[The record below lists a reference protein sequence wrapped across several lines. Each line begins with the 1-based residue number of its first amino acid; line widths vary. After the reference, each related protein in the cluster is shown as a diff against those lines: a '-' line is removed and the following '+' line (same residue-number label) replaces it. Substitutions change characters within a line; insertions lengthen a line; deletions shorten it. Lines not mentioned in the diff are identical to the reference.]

1 MKNFKI
7 LSYSRRQD
15 APSSA
20 KHMQHLLDG
29 FKQGFIEKV
38 GSTQV
43 IPTKNV
49 KFIVFWSKYPLA
61 LEQVA
66 DQIPVQY
73 YLLYTITGH
82 GKIHEPNV
90 PDVQKQIALFIKLSE
105 KLGKNRVIWRF
116 DPVIIDKNLP
126 VNKVIEQFKFIGEQ
140 IHPYT
145 NKVVFSFVDTSYLS
159 GNKAQNGYKYQKI
172 SQTEQN
178 DFLTQMLKIT
188 SGWNLPVYSCAEG
201 LSFPQVLKN
210 KCIDNDLISQITGES
225 VPYEKDKAQT
235 REHCQCHKSTDVG
248 SYASNCAFQCGY
260 CYGNYFRSMDA
271 NRKNQQRAKLN
282 FLNSL

>member
-1 MKNFKI
+1 MKNFKT

-15 APSSA
+15 APSST

-29 FKQGFIEKV
+29 FKQGFIKKV

-66 DQIPVQY
+66 DQIPVPY

-90 PDVQKQIALFIKLSE
+90 PDVQDQIDLFIRLSK

-126 VNKVIEQFKFIGEQ
+126 VEKVLEQFRFIGEH
-140 IHPYT
+140 IHSYT
-145 NKVVFSFVDTSYLS
+145 NRVVFSFVDTSYLV
-159 GNKAQNGYKYQKI
+159 GNNAQNGYKYQKI
-172 SQTEQN
+172 SQTDQN
-178 DFLTQMLKIT
+178 SFLTQMLEIA
-188 SGWNLPVYSCAEG
+188 SGWNLPVFSCAEPIN
-201 LSFPQVLKN
+201 FPQVQKHM
-210 KCIDNDLISQITGES
+210 CIDNELISQIVGES
-225 VPYEKDKAQT
+225 IPYEKDKAQT
-235 REHCQCHKSTDVG
+235 RPECKCHKSTDVG
-248 SYASNCAFQCGY
+248 SYASNCDFQCGY
-260 CYGNYFRSMDA
+260 CYGCYFRSKET
-271 NRKNQQRAKLN
+271 NRKNKQRAKLN
-282 FLNSL
+282 ILNSK